1 MCHAILN
8 SLCTVVQNETYECG
22 WKEKNGGIVEEEKS
36 NLLRKKKNRDH
47 IKLILK
53 REPNGMDR
61 ETVRYCYSTEFT
73 HTYVHV
79 FWQALKLI
87 HRLHAY
93 HSTLMEYIIVF

>member
-1 MCHAILN
+1 
-8 SLCTVVQNETYECG
+8 
-22 WKEKNGGIVEEEKS
+22 
-36 NLLRKKKNRDH
+36 
-47 IKLILK
+47 
-53 REPNGMDR
+53 MDR